1 MNPAGPRITGRYGHA
16 MPKVTVAPLVLRTT
30 SDPGGVGAHGVVVGT
45 GPIPETALENLA
57 TEAER
62 QAEQLA
68 TEVAAAETGLGDVTW
83 SFHVIGVR
91 LTAGPGPEP
100 WAAIGTRWVAPL
112 LAPLRSKRSPG

>member
-1 MNPAGPRITGRYGHA
+1 

-30 SDPGGVGAHGVVVGT
+30 SDPEGVCAHGVVVGT

-62 QAEQLA
+62 QAGQLA
-68 TEVAAAETGLGDVTW
+68 AEVAAAETGLGDVTW

-100 WAAIGTRWVAPL
+100 WAAIGTLVTPGEDPWSGSWAQ
-112 LAPLRSKRSPG
+112 LRR

>member
-1 MNPAGPRITGRYGHA
+1 MNRGRVGSLGRYGHA

-30 SDPGGVGAHGVVVGT
+30 SDPEGVCEHGVVVGT
-45 GPIPETALENLA
+45 GPIPETALENLS

-68 TEVAAAETGLGDVTW
+68 AEAAAAGTGLGDVTW

-100 WAAIGTRWVAPL
+100 WA
-112 LAPLRSKRSPG
+112 